1 MARVLK
7 DYLIIAD
14 ILRIDHLWLLKG
26 LQKLSLS
33 NNIIEKIEN
42 LEELTNLTE
51 LNLSFNKITVIENLE
66 KLVNL
71 EVLSLYG
78 NLIEKLENLENL
90 EKLEIL
96 SVGANKIEDNS
107 SILCLRYFENL
118 KSLNLAQN
126 PCSDQ
131 NPMEFRKWIMALLP
145 NLKYYEYQLIWAEER
160 AAAILKFKDEIKIV
174 EAAEKEI
181 TEERERIKAEK
192 AEEALNAGSFVE
204 FLGDDFL
211 FNKLFDGDVD
221 GNLILSV
228 PKVGIQKC
236 YEQFKEDF
244 CLLTRQL
251 FEIGQAKFK
260 ERETEVDQFLKCVE
274 GEREANYSTSRQII
288 EEFIGN
294 MFFTYTVAASS
305 STIREEVDLV
315 LNFKMF

>member
-1 MARVLK
+1 
-7 DYLIIAD
+7 
-14 ILRIDHLWLLKG
+14 
-26 LQKLSLS
+26 
-33 NNIIEKIEN
+33 
-42 LEELTNLTE
+42 
-51 LNLSFNKITVIENLE
+51 
-66 KLVNL
+66 
-71 EVLSLYG
+71 
-78 NLIEKLENLENL
+78 
-90 EKLEIL
+90 
-96 SVGANKIEDNS
+96 
-107 SILCLRYFENL
+107 
-118 KSLNLAQN
+118 
-126 PCSDQ
+126 
-131 NPMEFRKWIMALLP
+131 MEFRKWIMALLP
-145 NLKYYEYQLIWAEER
+145 NLKYYEYQLIWHEER
-160 AAAILKFKDEIKIV
+160 TAAILKFKDEIKIV
-174 EAAEKEI
+174 QDAEKEI

-236 YEQFKEDF
+236 YEQFKQDF

-294 MFFTYTVAASS
+294 VFYLQKEPRQPARVQSEKQEKS
-305 STIREEVDLV
+305 
-315 LNFKMF
+315 